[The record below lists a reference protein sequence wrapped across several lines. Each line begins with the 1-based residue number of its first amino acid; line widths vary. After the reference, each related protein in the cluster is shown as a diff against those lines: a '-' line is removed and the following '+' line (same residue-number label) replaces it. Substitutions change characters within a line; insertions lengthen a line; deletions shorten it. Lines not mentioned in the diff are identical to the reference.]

1 MRTNKK
7 AVLMMSLGTPDSP
20 GWFDVASY
28 LSQFLTDKRIINIPW
43 LLRYVLVNLIIV
55 PTRAFSS
62 SKSYKELWTERGS
75 PLKYHMEDLTKK
87 VSAELGETHDV
98 YYAMRYKNP
107 SIVDALKKIQSKSY
121 DEVVLFPVFPQY
133 SSAANGSFLE
143 CAMEE
148 ISKWNVI
155 PTVKTVDQFYDN
167 EDFLNAFVE
176 NINKFDLESYEKV
189 IFSYHGLPKSQLD
202 DVYPEGKCDDR
213 NCEEGV
219 VGDNHHCY
227 KATCFETT
235 KLLVDKLNL
244 DKSKTITSFQS
255 RLDSKWVTPFS
266 DKVIEEYAAE
276 GVKNILVV
284 SPSFTGDC
292 LETIIEIGD
301 EYEELF
307 MEKGGQK
314 LDYVPSLNSNNN
326 WVQCIVNIVK
336 EK

>member
-1 MRTNKK
+1 
-7 AVLMMSLGTPDSP
+7 
-20 GWFDVASY
+20 
-28 LSQFLTDKRIINIPW
+28 
-43 LLRYVLVNLIIV
+43 VLVNLIIV

-75 PLKYHMEDLTKK
+75 PLKYHMEDLTEK
-87 VSAELGETHDV
+87 VASKLSQTHDV

-107 SIVDALKKIQSKSY
+107 SITNVLKDIQSKSY

-176 NINKFDLESYEKV
+176 NINKFDLEKYEKV

-213 NCEEGV
+213 NCEQGV

-235 KLLVDKLNL
+235 KLLVEKLNI

-307 MEKGGQK
+307 IEKGGQK
-314 LDYVPSLNSNNN
+314 LDYVPSLNSNDN
-326 WVQCIVNIVK
+326 WVKCIVNIIG
-336 EK
+336 EQ

>member
-107 SIVDALKKIQSKSY
+107 SIVDVLKKIQSKSY

-235 KLLVDKLNL
+235 KLLVEKLNL

>member
-107 SIVDALKKIQSKSY
+107 SIVDVLKKIQSKSY

-314 LDYVPSLNSNNN
+314 LDYVPSLNSNDN
-326 WVQCIVNIVK
+326 WVKCIVNIIR
-336 EK
+336 EQ